1 MRHSQG
7 LIHLLG
13 SLAARIQRH
22 GDAQTLDPVIPL
34 SGVRPEKRM
43 PNKGDVV
50 LRAELSCSLRNGV
63 ADGRGLSWSWPVPLR
78 SRTVGR
84 QNRGRGVGW
93 LHGGP

>member
-34 SGVRPEKRM
+34 SGVHPEKRM